1 MDILIIGSGGREH
14 ALAWKVAQSRR
25 VHNVFVAPGNAGTA
39 GERGVINIDLAVT
52 DLDALMQFARERD
65 IALTIVGPEQPLSMG
80 IVDQFRAAG
89 LPCFGPTEAA
99 AQLESSKAF
108 SKAFMQRHG
117 IPTAAYQSFEQL
129 EPALAFI
136 DSLSLPM
143 VIKADGLA
151 AGKGVIIA
159 QTREEAVDAA
169 RDMLE
174 GNAFGEAGHRIIV
187 EEFLSGEEASFICLC
202 GEHQYV
208 PLASSQDHKA
218 ALDGDRGDNTGGMG
232 AISPSP
238 LVDAAMHRKI
248 LEQVIEPTL
257 EGMRQDGHPFTGFL
271 YAGLMISPEGELSVL
286 EFNVRFGDPETQPV
300 LMRLESDLVSLC
312 LSALEG
318 SLDQREVHWTEQAA
332 VGVVMAAK
340 GYPKSYP
347 SGDVI
352 TGLAAVAGEGG
363 HVFHAGTR
371 EEGEHIVT
379 AGGRV
384 LCVTAL
390 GDDLHDARARA
401 YHAVGQIRF
410 DGAHYRTDIG
420 DKAIAHL

>member
-14 ALAWKVAQSRR
+14 ALAWKAAQSKR

-39 GERGVINIDLAVT
+39 QAYGVMNIDLSAT
-52 DLDALMQFARERD
+52 DLDGLLQFARERD
-65 IALTIVGPEQPLSMG
+65 IGLTIVGPEQPLSMG
-80 IVDQFRAAG
+80 IVDAFRAAD
-89 LPCFGPTEAA
+89 LPCFGPTQAA
-99 AQLESSKAF
+99 AQLESSKSF

-136 DSLSLPM
+136 NTLSLPM

-159 QTREEAVDAA
+159 QTQDEACDAA

-174 GNAFGEAGHRIIV
+174 GNAFGDAGHRIIV

-202 GEHQYV
+202 GENQYV

-218 ALDGDRGDNTGGMG
+218 ALDGDLGENTGGMG
-232 AISPSP
+232 AVSPSP
-238 LVDAAMHRKI
+238 LVDEAMHQKI

-257 EGMRQDGHPFTGFL
+257 AGMKQDGHPFTGFL
-271 YAGLMISPEGELSVL
+271 YAGLMISPDGNLNVL

-300 LMRLESDLVSLC
+300 LMRLDSDLVSLC
-312 LSALEG
+312 HASLEG
-318 SLDQREVHWTEQAA
+318 TLDQREVEWNPQAA

-340 GYPKSYP
+340 GYPKSCP
-347 SGDVI
+347 KGDPI
-352 TGLAAVAGEGG
+352 TGLEAVAGEGG
-363 HVFHAGTR
+363 HVFHAGTKLV
-371 EEGEHIVT
+371 GDQVVT

-390 GDDLHDARARA
+390 GDDLPDAKARA
-401 YHAVGQIRF
+401 YYAADQIHF
-410 DGAHYRTDIG
+410 NGVQYRSDIG
-420 DKAIAHL
+420 DKAIGHL